1 MITNTERIPS
11 AAPGREYR
19 CAGTI
24 ESEIPECRGTAPIA
38 ATVANTNNLSPRGG
52 VVP

>member
-11 AAPGREYR
+11 AAPGRGYR

-24 ESEIPECRGTAPIA
+24 KSEIPECHATAPIA
-38 ATVANTNNLSPRGG
+38 ATVASTNNLSPRGG